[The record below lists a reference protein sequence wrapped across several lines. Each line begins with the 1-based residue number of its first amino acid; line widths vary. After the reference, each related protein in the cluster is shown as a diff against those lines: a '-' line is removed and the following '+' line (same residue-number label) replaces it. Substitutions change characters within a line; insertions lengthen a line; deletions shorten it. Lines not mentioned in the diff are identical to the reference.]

1 MEVLITGTNTQVM
14 WERQPRTREVKLGV
28 EVKMVSAAAALRY
41 LTKLTAVTLVYLQ
54 LPEKKKNLFTDNFAT
69 ENKIQYFVE
78 FVSI

>member
-28 EVKMVSAAAALRY
+28 EVKMVSAAATVRY
-41 LTKLTAVTLVYLQ
+41 LTKLTAVTLNYLQ
-54 LPEKKKNLFTDNFAT
+54 LPEKKNLFRDNFAT
-69 ENKIQYFVE
+69 KNKIQHFVE